1 MFSPQKATLKIG
13 EVTAAGL
20 VKLFKPGVKQPNLP
34 DSIEAAP
41 VQGTPVWKV
50 WVGVLVF
57 LGLLVLVTV
66 LAN

>member
-1 MFSPQKATLKIG
+1 MFSPQKANLKIG

-20 VKLFKPGVKQPNLP
+20 VKLFKPGVKQPAQP
-34 DSIEAAP
+34 DAVEATP
-41 VQGTPVWKV
+41 VRRTQVWKV
-50 WVGVLVF
+50 WAGVLVF

>member
-20 VKLFKPGVKQPNLP
+20 VKLFKPGVKQPTQP
-34 DSIEAAP
+34 DPADATP
-41 VQGTPVWKV
+41 VKGTPIWKV
-50 WVGVLVF
+50 WAAAFAF

>member
-1 MFSPQKATLKIG
+1 MFSPQKASLKIG

-34 DSIEAAP
+34 DSIEATAVP
-41 VQGTPVWKV
+41 GTPVWKL

-57 LGLLVLVTV
+57 IALLALVTV